1 MNYPR
6 LYPPTAAAWDTNGLG
21 ALSDCI
27 SCVVEE
33 TLNGPFE
40 LEMQYRLNGLHY
52 ADITLRS
59 IILAKPNPTARLQP
73 FRVYKISRPINGVV
87 TINAQ
92 HLSYDLSGIVIEPF
106 NAPSLAS
113 ALEGMKTNAVTE
125 NPFEYETDKTVISDF
140 VVSYPSSARSLVAG
154 QRGSLLDTYGGEL
167 EFDRYQVK
175 LWAHRGKDNG
185 VTIRYG
191 KNMTDV
197 NQEEDGSGVY
207 TGVYPYWYSEE
218 EGSADLGS
226 SYVPVEGEFDFT
238 RILLLDLTEEFE
250 NKPTAEELTQKA
262 QEYISN
268 HDPGVPTISTT
279 VSWYQSKDF
288 VENVNL
294 GDVVGVYFSRLGISA
309 KAKIV
314 KTRYNALQ
322 NRYESVDIGSVRS
335 SIAGTIVSMDQG
347 VSSVTQYTVTE
358 TRRITKE
365 LEMTA
370 DSLRSAISDS
380 AQNTTQL
387 IQQSQAIIME
397 ALQEYATTGD
407 LEQLRSSMQSR
418 FEILAGQIEASFTS
432 ISETVSDLDGETTRQ
447 FSEIHSFIRLMA
459 QTSTVNGGIVIG
471 ESTSQIKLKL
481 ENDILYFFTGD
492 EKTVSVNNACKVFPV
507 PVAVAVEVNPPLVRL
522 PMVLMPV
529 CIVADNIGIYGDSA
543 LHLYLLPIFRS
554 ENIPADSGLC
564 AGREHCQKRLPYP
577 NSRQRDRLPG
587 IPRRA
592 EGSRVYRG
600 FDG

>member
-6 LYPPTAAAWDTNGLG
+6 LYPPTAAAWDNNGLG

-59 IILAKPNPTARLQP
+59 IILAKPNPTARTQP

-175 LWAHRGKDNG
+175 LLSHRGKDNG

-197 NQEEDGSGVY
+197 SQEEDGSGVY

-492 EKTVSVNNACKVFPV
+492 EKTVSVNNAIAYFSAGKLYVVQSQIQQLTIGTTGRLMDFYILGSGENT
-507 PVAVAVEVNPPLVRL
+507 AVGMIGRL
-522 PMVLMPV
+522 T
-529 CIVADNIGIYGDSA
+529 
-543 LHLYLLPIFRS
+543 
-554 ENIPADSGLC
+554 
-564 AGREHCQKRLPYP
+564 
-577 NSRQRDRLPG
+577 
-587 IPRRA
+587 
-592 EGSRVYRG
+592 
-600 FDG
+600 

>member
-6 LYPPTAAAWDTNGLG
+6 LYPPTATSWDTNGLG

-59 IILAKPNPTARLQP
+59 IILAKPNPTARPQP

-250 NKPTAEELTQKA
+250 TKPTAEELTQKA

-279 VSWYQSKDF
+279 VSWYQSREF

-294 GDVVGVYFSRLGISA
+294 GDVVGIYFSRLGISA

-347 VSSVTQYTVTE
+347 VSSVTQYAVTE

-481 ENDILYFFTGD
+481 ENDILYFFSGD
-492 EKTVSVNNACKVFPV
+492 EKTVSVNNAIAYFSAGKLYVVQSQIQKLTIGTTGRLMDFYILGSGENT
-507 PVAVAVEVNPPLVRL
+507 AVGMIGRL
-522 PMVLMPV
+522 
-529 CIVADNIGIYGDSA
+529 S
-543 LHLYLLPIFRS
+543 
-554 ENIPADSGLC
+554 
-564 AGREHCQKRLPYP
+564 
-577 NSRQRDRLPG
+577 
-587 IPRRA
+587 
-592 EGSRVYRG
+592 
-600 FDG
+600 

>member
-52 ADITLRS
+52 ADITLRA
-59 IILAKPNPTARLQP
+59 IILAKPNPTARPQP

-140 VVSYPSSARSLVAG
+140 VVAYPSSARSLVAG

-185 VTIRYG
+185 ATIRYG

-279 VSWYQSKDF
+279 VSWYQSREF

-314 KTRYNALQ
+314 KTRYNSLQ

-347 VSSVTQYTVTE
+347 VSSVTQYTMIE

-492 EKTVSVNNACKVFPV
+492 EKTVSVNNAIAYFSAGKLYVVQSQIQQLTIGTTGRLMDFYILGSGENT
-507 PVAVAVEVNPPLVRL
+507 AVGMIGRL
-522 PMVLMPV
+522 
-529 CIVADNIGIYGDSA
+529 S
-543 LHLYLLPIFRS
+543 
-554 ENIPADSGLC
+554 
-564 AGREHCQKRLPYP
+564 
-577 NSRQRDRLPG
+577 
-587 IPRRA
+587 
-592 EGSRVYRG
+592 
-600 FDG
+600 

>member
-59 IILAKPNPTARLQP
+59 LILAKPNPTARPQP

-87 TINAQ
+87 TISAQ

-113 ALEGMKTNAVTE
+113 ALEGMKTSAVTE

-218 EGSADLGS
+218 EGSADLGN

-250 NKPTAEELTQKA
+250 SKPTAEELTQKA
-262 QEYISN
+262 QEYISS

-288 VENVNL
+288 VESVNL

-347 VSSVTQYTVTE
+347 VSSVIQYTVTE

-492 EKTVSVNNACKVFPV
+492 EKTVSVNNAIAYFSAGKLYVVQSQIQQLTIGTTGRLMDFYILGSGENT
-507 PVAVAVEVNPPLVRL
+507 AVGMIGRL
-522 PMVLMPV
+522 T
-529 CIVADNIGIYGDSA
+529 
-543 LHLYLLPIFRS
+543 
-554 ENIPADSGLC
+554 
-564 AGREHCQKRLPYP
+564 
-577 NSRQRDRLPG
+577 
-587 IPRRA
+587 
-592 EGSRVYRG
+592 
-600 FDG
+600 

>member
-33 TLNGPFE
+33 TLNGPYE

-59 IILAKPNPTARLQP
+59 IILAKPNPTARPQP

-175 LWAHRGKDNG
+175 LLSHRGKDNG

-492 EKTVSVNNACKVFPV
+492 EKTVSVNNAIAYFSAGKLYVVQSQIQQLTIGTTGRLMDFYILGSGENT
-507 PVAVAVEVNPPLVRL
+507 AVGMIGRL
-522 PMVLMPV
+522 
-529 CIVADNIGIYGDSA
+529 S
-543 LHLYLLPIFRS
+543 
-554 ENIPADSGLC
+554 
-564 AGREHCQKRLPYP
+564 
-577 NSRQRDRLPG
+577 
-587 IPRRA
+587 
-592 EGSRVYRG
+592 
-600 FDG
+600 

>member
-59 IILAKPNPTARLQP
+59 IILAKPNPTARPQP

-175 LWAHRGKDNG
+175 IWAHRGKDNG

-197 NQEEDGSGVY
+197 SQEEDGSGVY

-262 QEYISN
+262 QEYISK

-279 VSWYQSKDF
+279 VSWYQSREF

-492 EKTVSVNNACKVFPV
+492 EKTVSVNNAIAYFSAGKLYVVQSQIQQLTIGTTGRLMDFYILGSGENT
-507 PVAVAVEVNPPLVRL
+507 AVGMIGRL
-522 PMVLMPV
+522 T
-529 CIVADNIGIYGDSA
+529 
-543 LHLYLLPIFRS
+543 
-554 ENIPADSGLC
+554 
-564 AGREHCQKRLPYP
+564 
-577 NSRQRDRLPG
+577 
-587 IPRRA
+587 
-592 EGSRVYRG
+592 
-600 FDG
+600 

>member
-6 LYPPTAAAWDTNGLG
+6 LYPPTAAAWDNNGLG

-59 IILAKPNPTARLQP
+59 IILAKPNPTARPQP

-113 ALEGMKTNAVTE
+113 ALEGMKTNAVIE

-140 VVSYPSSARSLVAG
+140 VVAYPSSARSLVAG

-175 LWAHRGKDNG
+175 IWAHRGKDNG

-387 IQQSQAIIME
+387 IQQSQSIIME

-432 ISETVSDLDGETTRQ
+432 TSETVSDLDGETTRQ

-492 EKTVSVNNACKVFPV
+492 EKTVSVNNAIAYFSAGKLYVVQSQIQQLTIGTTGRLMDFYILGSGENT
-507 PVAVAVEVNPPLVRL
+507 AVGMIGRL
-522 PMVLMPV
+522 
-529 CIVADNIGIYGDSA
+529 S
-543 LHLYLLPIFRS
+543 
-554 ENIPADSGLC
+554 
-564 AGREHCQKRLPYP
+564 
-577 NSRQRDRLPG
+577 
-587 IPRRA
+587 
-592 EGSRVYRG
+592 
-600 FDG
+600 

>member
-6 LYPPTAAAWDTNGLG
+6 LYPPTAAAWDNNGLG

-59 IILAKPNPTARLQP
+59 IILAKPNPTARPQP

-140 VVSYPSSARSLVAG
+140 VVAYPSSARSLVAG

-218 EGSADLGS
+218 EGSVDLGS

-322 NRYESVDIGSVRS
+322 NRYESVDIGNVRS

-418 FEILAGQIEASFTS
+418 FEILSGQIEASFTS

-492 EKTVSVNNACKVFPV
+492 EKTVSVNNAIAYFSAGKLYVVQSQIQQLTIGTTGRLMDFYILGSGENT
-507 PVAVAVEVNPPLVRL
+507 AVGMIGRL
-522 PMVLMPV
+522 T
-529 CIVADNIGIYGDSA
+529 
-543 LHLYLLPIFRS
+543 
-554 ENIPADSGLC
+554 
-564 AGREHCQKRLPYP
+564 
-577 NSRQRDRLPG
+577 
-587 IPRRA
+587 
-592 EGSRVYRG
+592 
-600 FDG
+600 

>member
-6 LYPPTAAAWDTNGLG
+6 LYPPTAAAWDNNGLG

-33 TLNGPFE
+33 TLNGPYE

-59 IILAKPNPTARLQP
+59 LILAKPNPTARPQP

-175 LWAHRGKDNG
+175 LWSHRGKDNG

-279 VSWYQSKDF
+279 VSWYQSREF

-492 EKTVSVNNACKVFPV
+492 EKTVSVNNAIAYFSAGKLYVVQSQIQQLTIGTTGRLMDFYILGSGENT
-507 PVAVAVEVNPPLVRL
+507 AVGMIGRL
-522 PMVLMPV
+522 
-529 CIVADNIGIYGDSA
+529 S
-543 LHLYLLPIFRS
+543 
-554 ENIPADSGLC
+554 
-564 AGREHCQKRLPYP
+564 
-577 NSRQRDRLPG
+577 
-587 IPRRA
+587 
-592 EGSRVYRG
+592 
-600 FDG
+600 

>member
-59 IILAKPNPTARLQP
+59 LILAKPNPTARPQP

-197 NQEEDGSGVY
+197 SQEEDGSGVY

-238 RILLLDLTEEFE
+238 RVLLLDLTEEFE

-279 VSWYQSKDF
+279 VSWYQSREF

-492 EKTVSVNNACKVFPV
+492 EKTVSVNNAIAYFSAGKLYVVQSQIQQLTIGTTGRLMDFYILGSGENT
-507 PVAVAVEVNPPLVRL
+507 AVGMIGRL
-522 PMVLMPV
+522 T
-529 CIVADNIGIYGDSA
+529 
-543 LHLYLLPIFRS
+543 
-554 ENIPADSGLC
+554 
-564 AGREHCQKRLPYP
+564 
-577 NSRQRDRLPG
+577 
-587 IPRRA
+587 
-592 EGSRVYRG
+592 
-600 FDG
+600 

>member
-6 LYPPTAAAWDTNGLG
+6 LYPPTAAAWDNNGLG

-59 IILAKPNPTARLQP
+59 IILAKPNPTTRPQP

-140 VVSYPSSARSLVAG
+140 VVAYPSSARSLVAG

-197 NQEEDGSGVY
+197 SQEEDGSGVY

-279 VSWYQSKDF
+279 VSWYQSKEF

-347 VSSVTQYTVTE
+347 VSSATQYAVIE

-492 EKTVSVNNACKVFPV
+492 EKTVSVNNAIAYFSAGKLYVVQSQIQQLTIGTTGRLMDFYILGSGENT
-507 PVAVAVEVNPPLVRL
+507 AVGMIGRL
-522 PMVLMPV
+522 T
-529 CIVADNIGIYGDSA
+529 
-543 LHLYLLPIFRS
+543 
-554 ENIPADSGLC
+554 
-564 AGREHCQKRLPYP
+564 
-577 NSRQRDRLPG
+577 
-587 IPRRA
+587 
-592 EGSRVYRG
+592 
-600 FDG
+600 

>member
-6 LYPPTAAAWDTNGLG
+6 LYPPTAAAWDNNGLG

-59 IILAKPNPTARLQP
+59 IILAKPNPTARPQP

-175 LWAHRGKDNG
+175 LLSHRGKDNG

-197 NQEEDGSGVY
+197 SQEEDGSGVY

-218 EGSADLGS
+218 EGSADLGT

-279 VSWYQSKDF
+279 VSWYQSREF

-370 DSLRSAISDS
+370 DSLRSAISDT

-432 ISETVSDLDGETTRQ
+432 ISETVSNLDGETTRQ

-492 EKTVSVNNACKVFPV
+492 EKTVSVNNAIAYFSAGKLYVVQSQIQQLTIGTTGRLMDFYILGSGENT
-507 PVAVAVEVNPPLVRL
+507 AVGMIGRL
-522 PMVLMPV
+522 
-529 CIVADNIGIYGDSA
+529 S
-543 LHLYLLPIFRS
+543 
-554 ENIPADSGLC
+554 
-564 AGREHCQKRLPYP
+564 
-577 NSRQRDRLPG
+577 
-587 IPRRA
+587 
-592 EGSRVYRG
+592 
-600 FDG
+600 

>member
-33 TLNGPFE
+33 TLNGPYE
-40 LEMQYRLNGLHY
+40 LEMQYRLNGMHY

-59 IILAKPNPTARLQP
+59 IILAKPNPTARPQP

-140 VVSYPSSARSLVAG
+140 VVAYPSSARSLVAG

-175 LWAHRGKDNG
+175 LLSHRGKDNG

-207 TGVYPYWYSEE
+207 TGVYPYWYAEG

-279 VSWYQSKDF
+279 VSWYQSRDF
-288 VENVNL
+288 VESVNL

-492 EKTVSVNNACKVFPV
+492 EKTVSVNNAIAYFSAGKLYVVQSQIQQLTIGTTGRLMDFYILGSGENT
-507 PVAVAVEVNPPLVRL
+507 AVGMIGRL
-522 PMVLMPV
+522 T
-529 CIVADNIGIYGDSA
+529 
-543 LHLYLLPIFRS
+543 
-554 ENIPADSGLC
+554 
-564 AGREHCQKRLPYP
+564 
-577 NSRQRDRLPG
+577 
-587 IPRRA
+587 
-592 EGSRVYRG
+592 
-600 FDG
+600 

>member
-59 IILAKPNPTARLQP
+59 IVLAKPNPTARPQP

-113 ALEGMKTNAVTE
+113 AMEGMKTNAVTE

-207 TGVYPYWYSEE
+207 TGVYPYWYSDE

-492 EKTVSVNNACKVFPV
+492 EKTVSVNNAIAYFSAGKLYVVQSQIQQLTIGTTGRLMDFYILGSGENT
-507 PVAVAVEVNPPLVRL
+507 AVGMIGRL
-522 PMVLMPV
+522 T
-529 CIVADNIGIYGDSA
+529 
-543 LHLYLLPIFRS
+543 
-554 ENIPADSGLC
+554 
-564 AGREHCQKRLPYP
+564 
-577 NSRQRDRLPG
+577 
-587 IPRRA
+587 
-592 EGSRVYRG
+592 
-600 FDG
+600 

>member
-40 LEMQYRLNGLHY
+40 LEMQYRLNGLNY

-59 IILAKPNPTARLQP
+59 LILAKPNPTARPQP

-175 LWAHRGKDNG
+175 LWAHRGKENG

-370 DSLRSAISDS
+370 DSLRSAISDN

-492 EKTVSVNNACKVFPV
+492 EKTVSVNNAIAYFSAGKLYVVQSQIQQLTIGTTGRLMDFYILGSGENT
-507 PVAVAVEVNPPLVRL
+507 AVGMIGRL
-522 PMVLMPV
+522 T
-529 CIVADNIGIYGDSA
+529 
-543 LHLYLLPIFRS
+543 
-554 ENIPADSGLC
+554 
-564 AGREHCQKRLPYP
+564 
-577 NSRQRDRLPG
+577 
-587 IPRRA
+587 
-592 EGSRVYRG
+592 
-600 FDG
+600 

>member
-59 IILAKPNPTARLQP
+59 IILAKPNPTARPQP

-175 LWAHRGKDNG
+175 IWAHRGKDNG

-197 NQEEDGSGVY
+197 SQEEDGSGVY

-262 QEYISN
+262 QEYISK

-279 VSWYQSKDF
+279 VSWYQSREF

-335 SIAGTIVSMDQG
+335 SIAGTIVSMDQW

-492 EKTVSVNNACKVFPV
+492 EKTVSVNNAIAYFSAGKLYVVQSQIQQLTIGTTGRLMDFYILGSGENT
-507 PVAVAVEVNPPLVRL
+507 AVGMIGRL
-522 PMVLMPV
+522 T
-529 CIVADNIGIYGDSA
+529 
-543 LHLYLLPIFRS
+543 
-554 ENIPADSGLC
+554 
-564 AGREHCQKRLPYP
+564 
-577 NSRQRDRLPG
+577 
-587 IPRRA
+587 
-592 EGSRVYRG
+592 
-600 FDG
+600 

>member
-106 NAPSLAS
+106 NALSLAS

-175 LWAHRGKDNG
+175 IWAHRGKDNG

-335 SIAGTIVSMDQG
+335 SIAGTIVSMDQW

-481 ENDILYFFTGD
+481 ENDILYFFAGD
-492 EKTVSVNNACKVFPV
+492 EKTVSVNNAIAYFSAGKLYVVQSQIQQLTIGTTGRLMDFYILGSGENT
-507 PVAVAVEVNPPLVRL
+507 AVGMIGRL
-522 PMVLMPV
+522 T
-529 CIVADNIGIYGDSA
+529 
-543 LHLYLLPIFRS
+543 
-554 ENIPADSGLC
+554 
-564 AGREHCQKRLPYP
+564 
-577 NSRQRDRLPG
+577 
-587 IPRRA
+587 
-592 EGSRVYRG
+592 
-600 FDG
+600 

>member
-6 LYPPTAAAWDTNGLG
+6 LYPPTAAAWDNNGLG

-59 IILAKPNPTARLQP
+59 IILAKPNPTARPQP

-140 VVSYPSSARSLVAG
+140 VVAYPSSARSLVAG

-175 LWAHRGKDNG
+175 LWAHRGNDNG

-197 NQEEDGSGVY
+197 SQEEDGSGVY

-279 VSWYQSKDF
+279 VSWYQSREF

-492 EKTVSVNNACKVFPV
+492 EKTVSVNNAIAYFSAGKLYVVQSQIQQLTIGTTGRLMDFYILGSGENT
-507 PVAVAVEVNPPLVRL
+507 AVGMIGRL
-522 PMVLMPV
+522 T
-529 CIVADNIGIYGDSA
+529 
-543 LHLYLLPIFRS
+543 
-554 ENIPADSGLC
+554 
-564 AGREHCQKRLPYP
+564 
-577 NSRQRDRLPG
+577 
-587 IPRRA
+587 
-592 EGSRVYRG
+592 
-600 FDG
+600 

>member
-6 LYPPTAAAWDTNGLG
+6 LYPPTATAWDTNGLG

-59 IILAKPNPTARLQP
+59 IILAKPNPTARPQP

-175 LWAHRGKDNG
+175 LLSHRGKDNG

-197 NQEEDGSGVY
+197 SQEEDGSGVY

-492 EKTVSVNNACKVFPV
+492 EKTVSVNNAIAYFSAGKLYVVQSQIQQLTIGTTGRLMDFYILGSGENT
-507 PVAVAVEVNPPLVRL
+507 AVGMIGRL
-522 PMVLMPV
+522 T
-529 CIVADNIGIYGDSA
+529 
-543 LHLYLLPIFRS
+543 
-554 ENIPADSGLC
+554 
-564 AGREHCQKRLPYP
+564 
-577 NSRQRDRLPG
+577 
-587 IPRRA
+587 
-592 EGSRVYRG
+592 
-600 FDG
+600 

>member
-6 LYPPTAAAWDTNGLG
+6 LYPPTAAEWDTNGLG

-59 IILAKPNPTARLQP
+59 LILAKPNPAARPQP

-175 LWAHRGKDNG
+175 IWAHRGKDNG

-238 RILLLDLTEEFE
+238 RVLLLDLTEEFE

-492 EKTVSVNNACKVFPV
+492 EKTVSVNNAIAYFSAGKLYVVQSQIQQLTIGTTGRLMDFYILGSGENT
-507 PVAVAVEVNPPLVRL
+507 AVGMIGRL
-522 PMVLMPV
+522 T
-529 CIVADNIGIYGDSA
+529 
-543 LHLYLLPIFRS
+543 
-554 ENIPADSGLC
+554 
-564 AGREHCQKRLPYP
+564 
-577 NSRQRDRLPG
+577 
-587 IPRRA
+587 
-592 EGSRVYRG
+592 
-600 FDG
+600 

>member
-52 ADITLRS
+52 ADITLRA
-59 IILAKPNPTARLQP
+59 IILAKPNPTARPQP
-73 FRVYKISRPINGVV
+73 FRIYKISRPINGVV

-175 LWAHRGKDNG
+175 IWAHRGKDNG

-218 EGSADLGS
+218 EGSADLGN

-279 VSWYQSKDF
+279 VSWYQSREF

-492 EKTVSVNNACKVFPV
+492 EKTVSVNNAIAYFSAGKLYVVQSQIQQLTIGTTGRLMDFYILGSGENT
-507 PVAVAVEVNPPLVRL
+507 AVGMIGRL
-522 PMVLMPV
+522 T
-529 CIVADNIGIYGDSA
+529 
-543 LHLYLLPIFRS
+543 
-554 ENIPADSGLC
+554 
-564 AGREHCQKRLPYP
+564 
-577 NSRQRDRLPG
+577 
-587 IPRRA
+587 
-592 EGSRVYRG
+592 
-600 FDG
+600 

>member
-1 MNYPR
+1 MIYPR

-59 IILAKPNPTARLQP
+59 IILAKPNPTARPQP
-73 FRVYKISRPINGVV
+73 FRVYKISRLINGVV

-140 VVSYPSSARSLVAG
+140 VVAYPSSARSLVAG

-347 VSSVTQYTVTE
+347 VSSVTQYAVIE

-492 EKTVSVNNACKVFPV
+492 EKTVSVNNAIAYFSAGKLYVVQSQIQQLTIGTTGRLMDFYILGSGENT
-507 PVAVAVEVNPPLVRL
+507 AVGMIGRL
-522 PMVLMPV
+522 T
-529 CIVADNIGIYGDSA
+529 
-543 LHLYLLPIFRS
+543 
-554 ENIPADSGLC
+554 
-564 AGREHCQKRLPYP
+564 
-577 NSRQRDRLPG
+577 
-587 IPRRA
+587 
-592 EGSRVYRG
+592 
-600 FDG
+600 

>member
-6 LYPPTAAAWDTNGLG
+6 LYPPTAAAWDNNGLG

-40 LEMQYRLNGLHY
+40 MEMQYRLNGLHY

-59 IILAKPNPTARLQP
+59 IILAKPNPTARPQP

-154 QRGSLLDTYGGEL
+154 QRGSLLDTYGGDL

-175 LWAHRGKDNG
+175 LLSHRGKDNG

-197 NQEEDGSGVY
+197 SQEEDGSGVY

-492 EKTVSVNNACKVFPV
+492 EKTVSVNNAIAYFSAGKLYVVQSQIQQLTIGTTGRLMDFYILGSGENT
-507 PVAVAVEVNPPLVRL
+507 AVGMIGRL
-522 PMVLMPV
+522 
-529 CIVADNIGIYGDSA
+529 S
-543 LHLYLLPIFRS
+543 
-554 ENIPADSGLC
+554 
-564 AGREHCQKRLPYP
+564 
-577 NSRQRDRLPG
+577 
-587 IPRRA
+587 
-592 EGSRVYRG
+592 
-600 FDG
+600 

>member
-59 IILAKPNPTARLQP
+59 IILAKPNPTARPQP

-113 ALEGMKTNAVTE
+113 AMEGMKTNAVTE

-207 TGVYPYWYSEE
+207 TGVYPYWYSDE

-250 NKPTAEELTQKA
+250 NKPTAEELAQKA

-314 KTRYNALQ
+314 KTRYNALH

-347 VSSVTQYTVTE
+347 VSSVTQYTVME

-407 LEQLRSSMQSR
+407 LEQLRSSMHSR

-432 ISETVSDLDGETTRQ
+432 ISEKVSDLDGETTRQ
-447 FSEIHSFIRLMA
+447 LSEIHSFIRLMA

-492 EKTVSVNNACKVFPV
+492 EKTVSVNNAIAYFSAGKLYVVQSQIQQLTIGTTGRLMDFYILGSGENT
-507 PVAVAVEVNPPLVRL
+507 AVGMIGRL
-522 PMVLMPV
+522 T
-529 CIVADNIGIYGDSA
+529 
-543 LHLYLLPIFRS
+543 
-554 ENIPADSGLC
+554 
-564 AGREHCQKRLPYP
+564 
-577 NSRQRDRLPG
+577 
-587 IPRRA
+587 
-592 EGSRVYRG
+592 
-600 FDG
+600 

>member
-59 IILAKPNPTARLQP
+59 IILAKPNPTARPQP

-113 ALEGMKTNAVTE
+113 ALEGMKTNAVAE

-140 VVSYPSSARSLVAG
+140 VGSYPSSARSLVAG

-175 LWAHRGKDNG
+175 LLSHRGKDNG

-218 EGSADLGS
+218 EGSADLGN

-492 EKTVSVNNACKVFPV
+492 EKTVSVNNAIAYFSAGKLYVVQSQIQQLTIGTTGRLMDFYILGSGENT
-507 PVAVAVEVNPPLVRL
+507 AVGMIGRL
-522 PMVLMPV
+522 T
-529 CIVADNIGIYGDSA
+529 
-543 LHLYLLPIFRS
+543 
-554 ENIPADSGLC
+554 
-564 AGREHCQKRLPYP
+564 
-577 NSRQRDRLPG
+577 
-587 IPRRA
+587 
-592 EGSRVYRG
+592 
-600 FDG
+600 

>member
-59 IILAKPNPTARLQP
+59 IILAKPNPTARTQP

-218 EGSADLGS
+218 EGSADLGN

-492 EKTVSVNNACKVFPV
+492 EKTVSVNNAIAYFSAGKLYVVQSQIQQLTIGTTGRLMDFYILGSGENT
-507 PVAVAVEVNPPLVRL
+507 AVGMIGRL
-522 PMVLMPV
+522 T
-529 CIVADNIGIYGDSA
+529 
-543 LHLYLLPIFRS
+543 
-554 ENIPADSGLC
+554 
-564 AGREHCQKRLPYP
+564 
-577 NSRQRDRLPG
+577 
-587 IPRRA
+587 
-592 EGSRVYRG
+592 
-600 FDG
+600 

>member
-6 LYPPTAAAWDTNGLG
+6 LYPPTAAAWDNNGLG

-59 IILAKPNPTARLQP
+59 IILAKPNPTARTQP

-92 HLSYDLSGIVIEPF
+92 HLSYGLSGIVIEPV

-175 LWAHRGKDNG
+175 LLSHRGKDNG

-197 NQEEDGSGVY
+197 SQEEDGSGVY

-226 SYVPVEGEFDFT
+226 SYVPVEGEYDFT

-492 EKTVSVNNACKVFPV
+492 EKTVSVNNAIAYFSAGKLYVVQSQIQQLTIGTTGRLMDFYILGSGENT
-507 PVAVAVEVNPPLVRL
+507 AVGMIGRL
-522 PMVLMPV
+522 T
-529 CIVADNIGIYGDSA
+529 
-543 LHLYLLPIFRS
+543 
-554 ENIPADSGLC
+554 
-564 AGREHCQKRLPYP
+564 
-577 NSRQRDRLPG
+577 
-587 IPRRA
+587 
-592 EGSRVYRG
+592 
-600 FDG
+600 

>member
-59 IILAKPNPTARLQP
+59 IILAKPNPTARPQP

-175 LWAHRGKDNG
+175 IWAHRGKDNG

-197 NQEEDGSGVY
+197 SQEEDGSGVY

-347 VSSVTQYTVTE
+347 VSSATQYAVIE

-432 ISETVSDLDGETTRQ
+432 ISETVSDLDGETTRK

-492 EKTVSVNNACKVFPV
+492 EKTVSVNNAIAYFSAGKLYVVQSQIQQLTIGTTGRLMDFYILGSGENT
-507 PVAVAVEVNPPLVRL
+507 AVGMIGRL
-522 PMVLMPV
+522 T
-529 CIVADNIGIYGDSA
+529 
-543 LHLYLLPIFRS
+543 
-554 ENIPADSGLC
+554 
-564 AGREHCQKRLPYP
+564 
-577 NSRQRDRLPG
+577 
-587 IPRRA
+587 
-592 EGSRVYRG
+592 
-600 FDG
+600 

>member
-6 LYPPTAAAWDTNGLG
+6 LYPPTATAWDTNGLG

-59 IILAKPNPTARLQP
+59 LILAKPNPTARPQP

-113 ALEGMKTNAVTE
+113 ALEGMKTNAVTV

-154 QRGSLLDTYGGEL
+154 QRGSLLDTYGGDL

-492 EKTVSVNNACKVFPV
+492 EKTVSVNNAIAYFSAGKLYVVQSQIQQLTIGTTGRLMDFYILGSGENT
-507 PVAVAVEVNPPLVRL
+507 AVGMIGRL
-522 PMVLMPV
+522 T
-529 CIVADNIGIYGDSA
+529 
-543 LHLYLLPIFRS
+543 
-554 ENIPADSGLC
+554 
-564 AGREHCQKRLPYP
+564 
-577 NSRQRDRLPG
+577 
-587 IPRRA
+587 
-592 EGSRVYRG
+592 
-600 FDG
+600 

>member
-59 IILAKPNPTARLQP
+59 IILAKPNPTARPQP

-197 NQEEDGSGVY
+197 SQEEDGSGVY

-218 EGSADLGS
+218 EGSADLGR

-262 QEYISN
+262 QEYISK

-418 FEILAGQIEASFTS
+418 FEILAGQVEASFTS

-492 EKTVSVNNACKVFPV
+492 EKTVSVNNAIAYFSAGKLYVVQSQIQQLTIGTTGRLMDFYILGSGENT
-507 PVAVAVEVNPPLVRL
+507 AVGMIGRL
-522 PMVLMPV
+522 T
-529 CIVADNIGIYGDSA
+529 
-543 LHLYLLPIFRS
+543 
-554 ENIPADSGLC
+554 
-564 AGREHCQKRLPYP
+564 
-577 NSRQRDRLPG
+577 
-587 IPRRA
+587 
-592 EGSRVYRG
+592 
-600 FDG
+600 

>member
-59 IILAKPNPTARLQP
+59 LILAKPNPTARPQP

-113 ALEGMKTNAVTE
+113 ALEGMKTNAVTD

-140 VVSYPSSARSLVAG
+140 VVAYPSSARSLLAG

-226 SYVPVEGEFDFT
+226 SYVPVDGEFDFT

-279 VSWYQSKDF
+279 VSWYQSREF

-492 EKTVSVNNACKVFPV
+492 EKTVSVNNAIAYFSAGKLYVVQSQIQQLTIGTTGRLMDFYILGSGENT
-507 PVAVAVEVNPPLVRL
+507 AVGMIGRL
-522 PMVLMPV
+522 T
-529 CIVADNIGIYGDSA
+529 
-543 LHLYLLPIFRS
+543 
-554 ENIPADSGLC
+554 
-564 AGREHCQKRLPYP
+564 
-577 NSRQRDRLPG
+577 
-587 IPRRA
+587 
-592 EGSRVYRG
+592 
-600 FDG
+600 

>member
-6 LYPPTAAAWDTNGLG
+6 LYPPTAAAWDNNGLG

-33 TLNGPFE
+33 TLNGPYE

-59 IILAKPNPTARLQP
+59 IILAKPNPTARPQP

-87 TINAQ
+87 TINAR

-175 LWAHRGKDNG
+175 LLAHRGKDNG

-492 EKTVSVNNACKVFPV
+492 EKTVSVNNAIAYFSAGKLYVVQSQIQQLTIGTTGRLMNFYILGSGENT
-507 PVAVAVEVNPPLVRL
+507 AVGMIGRL
-522 PMVLMPV
+522 
-529 CIVADNIGIYGDSA
+529 S
-543 LHLYLLPIFRS
+543 
-554 ENIPADSGLC
+554 
-564 AGREHCQKRLPYP
+564 
-577 NSRQRDRLPG
+577 
-587 IPRRA
+587 
-592 EGSRVYRG
+592 
-600 FDG
+600 

>member
-59 IILAKPNPTARLQP
+59 LILAKPNPTARPQP

-113 ALEGMKTNAVTE
+113 ALEGMKINAVTE

-175 LWAHRGKDNG
+175 LLSHRGKDNG

-226 SYVPVEGEFDFT
+226 SYVPVKGGFDFT

-492 EKTVSVNNACKVFPV
+492 EKTVSVNNAIAYFSAGKLYVVQSQIQQLTIGTTGRLMDFYILGSGENT
-507 PVAVAVEVNPPLVRL
+507 AVGMIGRL
-522 PMVLMPV
+522 T
-529 CIVADNIGIYGDSA
+529 
-543 LHLYLLPIFRS
+543 
-554 ENIPADSGLC
+554 
-564 AGREHCQKRLPYP
+564 
-577 NSRQRDRLPG
+577 
-587 IPRRA
+587 
-592 EGSRVYRG
+592 
-600 FDG
+600 

>member
-6 LYPPTAAAWDTNGLG
+6 LYPPTATAWDTNGLG

-27 SCVVEE
+27 FCVVEE

-59 IILAKPNPTARLQP
+59 LILAKPNPTARPQP

-238 RILLLDLTEEFE
+238 RVLLLDLTEEFE

-492 EKTVSVNNACKVFPV
+492 EKTVSVNNAIAYFSAGKLYVVQSQIQQLTIGTTGRLMDFYILGSGENT
-507 PVAVAVEVNPPLVRL
+507 AVGMIGRL
-522 PMVLMPV
+522 T
-529 CIVADNIGIYGDSA
+529 
-543 LHLYLLPIFRS
+543 
-554 ENIPADSGLC
+554 
-564 AGREHCQKRLPYP
+564 
-577 NSRQRDRLPG
+577 
-587 IPRRA
+587 
-592 EGSRVYRG
+592 
-600 FDG
+600 

>member
-59 IILAKPNPTARLQP
+59 IILAKPNPTSRPQP

-140 VVSYPSSARSLVAG
+140 VVAYPSSARSLVAG

-197 NQEEDGSGVY
+197 SQEEDGSGVY

-279 VSWYQSKDF
+279 VSWYQSREF

-492 EKTVSVNNACKVFPV
+492 EKTVSVNNAIAYFSAGKLYVVQSQIQQLTIGTTGRLMDFYILGSGENT
-507 PVAVAVEVNPPLVRL
+507 AVGMIGRL
-522 PMVLMPV
+522 T
-529 CIVADNIGIYGDSA
+529 
-543 LHLYLLPIFRS
+543 
-554 ENIPADSGLC
+554 
-564 AGREHCQKRLPYP
+564 
-577 NSRQRDRLPG
+577 
-587 IPRRA
+587 
-592 EGSRVYRG
+592 
-600 FDG
+600 

>member
-33 TLNGPFE
+33 TLNGPYE

-59 IILAKPNPTARLQP
+59 IILAKPNPTARPQP

-218 EGSADLGS
+218 EGSADLGN

-492 EKTVSVNNACKVFPV
+492 EKTVSVNNAIAYFSAGKLYVVQSQIQQLTIGTTGRLMDFYILGSGENT
-507 PVAVAVEVNPPLVRL
+507 AVGMIGRL
-522 PMVLMPV
+522 
-529 CIVADNIGIYGDSA
+529 S
-543 LHLYLLPIFRS
+543 
-554 ENIPADSGLC
+554 
-564 AGREHCQKRLPYP
+564 
-577 NSRQRDRLPG
+577 
-587 IPRRA
+587 
-592 EGSRVYRG
+592 
-600 FDG
+600 

>member
-6 LYPPTAAAWDTNGLG
+6 LYPPTAAAWDNNGLG

-59 IILAKPNPTARLQP
+59 IILAKPNPTARPQP

-175 LWAHRGKDNG
+175 LLAHRGKDNG

-279 VSWYQSKDF
+279 VSWYQSREF

-492 EKTVSVNNACKVFPV
+492 EKTVSVNNAIAYFSAGKLYVVQSQIQQLTIGTTGRLMDFYILGSGENT
-507 PVAVAVEVNPPLVRL
+507 AVGMIGRL
-522 PMVLMPV
+522 
-529 CIVADNIGIYGDSA
+529 S
-543 LHLYLLPIFRS
+543 
-554 ENIPADSGLC
+554 
-564 AGREHCQKRLPYP
+564 
-577 NSRQRDRLPG
+577 
-587 IPRRA
+587 
-592 EGSRVYRG
+592 
-600 FDG
+600 

>member
-27 SCVVEE
+27 SCVAEE

-59 IILAKPNPTARLQP
+59 LILAKPNPTARPQP

-238 RILLLDLTEEFE
+238 RILLLDLTEEFG

-279 VSWYQSKDF
+279 VSWYQSREF

-432 ISETVSDLDGETTRQ
+432 ISEIVSDLDGETTRQ

-492 EKTVSVNNACKVFPV
+492 EKTVSVNNAIAYFSAGKLYVVQSQIQQLTIGTTGRLMDFYILGSGENT
-507 PVAVAVEVNPPLVRL
+507 AVGMIGRL
-522 PMVLMPV
+522 
-529 CIVADNIGIYGDSA
+529 S
-543 LHLYLLPIFRS
+543 
-554 ENIPADSGLC
+554 
-564 AGREHCQKRLPYP
+564 
-577 NSRQRDRLPG
+577 
-587 IPRRA
+587 
-592 EGSRVYRG
+592 
-600 FDG
+600 

>member
-6 LYPPTAAAWDTNGLG
+6 LYPPTAAAWDNNGLG

-59 IILAKPNPTARLQP
+59 IILAKPNPTARPQP

-279 VSWYQSKDF
+279 VSWYQSREF

-397 ALQEYATTGD
+397 ALQDYATTGD

-492 EKTVSVNNACKVFPV
+492 EKTVSVNNAIAYFSAGKLYVVQSQIQQLTIGTTGRLMDFYILGSGENT
-507 PVAVAVEVNPPLVRL
+507 AVGMIGRL
-522 PMVLMPV
+522 
-529 CIVADNIGIYGDSA
+529 S
-543 LHLYLLPIFRS
+543 
-554 ENIPADSGLC
+554 
-564 AGREHCQKRLPYP
+564 
-577 NSRQRDRLPG
+577 
-587 IPRRA
+587 
-592 EGSRVYRG
+592 
-600 FDG
+600 

>member
-59 IILAKPNPTARLQP
+59 IVLAKPNPTARPQP

-113 ALEGMKTNAVTE
+113 AMEGMKTNAVTE

-175 LWAHRGKDNG
+175 LLAHRGKDNG

-207 TGVYPYWYSEE
+207 TGVYPYWYSDE

-492 EKTVSVNNACKVFPV
+492 EKTVSVNNAIAYFSAGKLYVVQSQIQQLTIGTTGRLMDFYILGSGENT
-507 PVAVAVEVNPPLVRL
+507 AVGMIGRL
-522 PMVLMPV
+522 T
-529 CIVADNIGIYGDSA
+529 
-543 LHLYLLPIFRS
+543 
-554 ENIPADSGLC
+554 
-564 AGREHCQKRLPYP
+564 
-577 NSRQRDRLPG
+577 
-587 IPRRA
+587 
-592 EGSRVYRG
+592 
-600 FDG
+600 